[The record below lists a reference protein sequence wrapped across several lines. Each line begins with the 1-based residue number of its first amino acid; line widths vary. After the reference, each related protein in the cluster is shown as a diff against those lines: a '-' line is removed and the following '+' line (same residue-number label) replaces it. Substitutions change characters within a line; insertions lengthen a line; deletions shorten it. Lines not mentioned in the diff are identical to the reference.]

1 MEKMSRFIGIDLHK
15 NMFVVCILSE
25 DGSKQFKR
33 FELLNIQKFIK
44 ELRMTDILAVEST
57 NNTRYFVEKVKKY
70 VKEVKVINPL
80 KFKII
85 SKSVKK
91 TDQQDAEKIAFY
103 LSKGILPEI
112 KLKSMK
118 YSEIAS
124 LTQTRDKF
132 VKLRTSLKNK
142 IHNILLSYGI
152 VTKKTCFNS
161 EKGLQEVLL
170 YKLSKIAMIEL
181 KVIVEQINN
190 LNKSI
195 KILDDE
201 ISEKG
206 KELKGHENL
215 ISIKGIGDKGAAILL
230 SIIGDV
236 NNFES
241 VKKLD
246 AYFGLVPRV
255 RQSNE
260 KEYHG
265 RITKLGNKLA
275 RTTLVQCTLIAKK
288 YSNYLQT
295 FYEKLKQKKGSGKA
309 IIATARKLLGIIYNT
324 LKNNWVFEDFT
335 KFVIKTN

>member
-1 MEKMSRFIGIDLHK
+1 MSRFIGIDLHK
-15 NMFVVCILSE
+15 NMFVICILSE

-33 FELLNIQKFIK
+33 FELVNIKKFIN
-44 ELRMTDILAVEST
+44 ELKTTDILAVEST

-103 LSKGILPEI
+103 LSKGMLPEI

-152 VTKKTCFNS
+152 VTKKSSFNS
-161 EKGLQEVLL
+161 EKGLQLVLL
-170 YKLSKIAMIEL
+170 YKLSEIAMIEL
-181 KVIVEQINN
+181 KVIVDQISN

-195 KILDDE
+195 KILDNE

-215 ISIKGIGDKGAAILL
+215 TSIKGIGDKGAAILL
-230 SIIGDV
+230 SLIGDV

-260 KEYHG
+260 KEHYG

-275 RTTLVQCTLIAKK
+275 RTTLVQCALIAKK
-288 YSNYLQT
+288 YSNYLQS
-295 FYEKLKQKKGSGKA
+295 FYEKLKQRKGSGKA

-335 KFVIKTN
+335 NFVIKTN